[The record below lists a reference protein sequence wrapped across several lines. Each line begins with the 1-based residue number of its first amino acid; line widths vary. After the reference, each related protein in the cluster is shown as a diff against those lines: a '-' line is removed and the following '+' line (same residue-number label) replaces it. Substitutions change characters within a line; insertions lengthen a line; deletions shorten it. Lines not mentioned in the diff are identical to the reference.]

1 MSFSWK
7 EVGQALAT
15 AAPAIGTLLG
25 GPAGAA
31 IGTIIAA
38 VVKVNDTPES
48 VAEAI
53 HTSPT
58 AVAAIQ
64 NVQNDASLMKRMYAM
79 DIHGTSIATA
89 NSRIE
94 SHLAESLA
102 WVKAAEQDNSK

>member
-7 EVGQALAT
+7 EVGSALAS

-38 VVKVNDTPES
+38 VVKVDDTPES

-53 HTSPT
+53 HTSPA
-58 AVAAIQ
+58 AVRHIQ
-64 NVQNDASLMKRMYAM
+64 AMEGDKDMLKKMNAM
-79 DIHGTSIATA
+79 DVHALSVEV
-89 NSRIE
+89 SQKRIQQ
-94 SHLAESLA
+94 HLTEALV
-102 WVKAAEQDNSK
+102 WVNETPEQKA